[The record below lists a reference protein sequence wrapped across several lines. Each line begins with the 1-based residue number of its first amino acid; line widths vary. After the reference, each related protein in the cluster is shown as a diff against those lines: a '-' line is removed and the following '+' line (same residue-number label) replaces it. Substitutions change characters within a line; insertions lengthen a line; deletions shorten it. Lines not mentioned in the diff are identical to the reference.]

1 MALPRHGFL
10 LALAG
15 SMAVHAA
22 VLILPGMEF
31 EPRPGPAPATVVKV
45 TLAAVQ
51 NEPAAAEK
59 QPIPKSKNEPVV
71 AEKQPVRKSKLRPAP
86 RPARVVPQAAPRD
99 EPVPEPVANPPFIAA
114 SGAAE
119 NQAPR
124 VAAPVS
130 EAPVQLATASKA
142 RASEP
147 DYVARYLHNPPP
159 SYPWQARRMGVEGR
173 VVLHVEILPDGNTGR
188 IDIRQSSGHELLD
201 QAAIS
206 AVGGWRFDPARVA
219 GEPITAW
226 ADVPI
231 SFRLTDR

>member
-1 MALPRHGFL
+1 MVSPRHGFL

-15 SMAVHAA
+15 SLAVHAA

-31 EPRPGPAPATVVKV
+31 EPRPGQAPVTVVKV

-51 NEPAAAEK
+51 NEPVGAEK
-59 QPIPKSKNEPVV
+59 PLTRERRPRPVPRPERVV
-71 AEKQPVRKSKLRPAP
+71 AK
-86 RPARVVPQAAPRD
+86 AAPRE
-99 EPVPEPVANPPFIAA
+99 EPVPEPVANPPFIAP
-114 SGAAE
+114 GAVE

-124 VAAPVS
+124 VAAPVA
-130 EAPVQLATASKA
+130 EAPVQLATVSKA

-173 VVLHVEILPDGNTGR
+173 VVLHVEILPNGNTGR

-201 QAAIS
+201 QAAIR
-206 AVGGWRFDPARVA
+206 AVGAWRFDPARVA

-231 SFRLTDR
+231 SFRLTEP

>member
-1 MALPRHGFL
+1 MASPRHGFL

-15 SMAVHAA
+15 SLAVHAA
-22 VLILPGMEF
+22 VLTWSGMEF
-31 EPRPGPAPATVVKV
+31 ALRPGPAPATVVKV

-51 NEPAAAEK
+51 NEPVGAEK
-59 QPIPKSKNEPVV
+59 PLIRERRPRPVPRPERVV
-71 AEKQPVRKSKLRPAP
+71 AK
-86 RPARVVPQAAPRD
+86 AAPR
-99 EPVPEPVANPPFIAA
+99 EQPAPEPVANPPFIAP
-114 SGAAE
+114 GAVE

-124 VAAPVS
+124 VAAPVA
-130 EAPVQLATASKA
+130 EAPVQLATVSKA

-173 VVLHVEILPDGNTGR
+173 VVLHVEILPNGNTGR

-201 QAAIS
+201 QAAIR
-206 AVGGWRFDPARVA
+206 AVGAWRFDPARVA

>member
-1 MALPRHGFL
+1 MVSPRYGFL

-15 SMAVHAA
+15 SLAVHGA

-51 NEPAAAEK
+51 NEPVGAEK
-59 QPIPKSKNEPVV
+59 PLTRERRPRPVPRPERVV
-71 AEKQPVRKSKLRPAP
+71 AK
-86 RPARVVPQAAPRD
+86 AAPRE
-99 EPVPEPVANPPFIAA
+99 EPVPEPVANPPFIAP
-114 SGAAE
+114 GAVE

-124 VAAPVS
+124 VAAPVA
-130 EAPVQLATASKA
+130 EAPVQLATVSKA

-173 VVLHVEILPDGNTGR
+173 VVLHVEILPNGNTGR

-201 QAAIS
+201 QAAIR
-206 AVGGWRFDPARVA
+206 AVGAWRFDPARVA

-231 SFRLTDR
+231 SFRLTEP

>member
-1 MALPRHGFL
+1 MVSPRYGFL

-15 SMAVHAA
+15 SLAVHGA

-31 EPRPGPAPATVVKV
+31 EPRPGQAPVTVVKV

-51 NEPAAAEK
+51 NEPVGAEK
-59 QPIPKSKNEPVV
+59 PLTRERRPRPVPRPERVV
-71 AEKQPVRKSKLRPAP
+71 AK
-86 RPARVVPQAAPRD
+86 AAPRD

-206 AVGGWRFDPARVA
+206 AVGSWRFDPARVA

>member
-1 MALPRHGFL
+1 
-10 LALAG
+10 
-15 SMAVHAA
+15 MAVHAA
-22 VLILPGMEF
+22 VLNWTGMEF
-31 EPRPGPAPATVVKV
+31 EPRPGPAPATVVRV

-51 NEPAAAEK
+51 NEPVGAEK
-59 QPIPKSKNEPVV
+59 PVTR
-71 AEKQPVRKSKLRPAP
+71 EQRLRPVP
-86 RPARVVPQAAPRD
+86 RPERIVAKAAPRD
-99 EPVPEPVANPPFIAA
+99 EPVPEPVANPPIAA
-114 SGAAE
+114 PGAAE

-124 VAAPVS
+124 VAAPAP
-130 EAPVQLATASKA
+130 EAPVQLATVSRA

>member
-1 MALPRHGFL
+1 MVSPRHGFL

-15 SMAVHAA
+15 SLAVHAA
-22 VLILPGMEF
+22 VLTWSGMEF
-31 EPRPGPAPATVVKV
+31 VPRPEPAPATVVKV

-51 NEPAAAEK
+51 NEPVGAEK
-59 QPIPKSKNEPVV
+59 PLTRERGP
-71 AEKQPVRKSKLRPAP
+71 RPAP
-86 RPARVVPQAAPRD
+86 RPERVVAKAAPRE
-99 EPVPEPVANPPFIAA
+99 EPVPEPVANPPFIAPSA
-114 SGAAE
+114 VE

-124 VAAPVS
+124 VAAPVA
-130 EAPVQLATASKA
+130 EAPVQLATVPKA

-159 SYPWQARRMGVEGR
+159 SYPWQARRMGAEGR
-173 VVLHVEILPDGNTGR
+173 VVLRVEILQNGDTGR

-201 QAAIS
+201 QAAIR
-206 AVGGWRFDPARVA
+206 AVGAWRFDPARVA